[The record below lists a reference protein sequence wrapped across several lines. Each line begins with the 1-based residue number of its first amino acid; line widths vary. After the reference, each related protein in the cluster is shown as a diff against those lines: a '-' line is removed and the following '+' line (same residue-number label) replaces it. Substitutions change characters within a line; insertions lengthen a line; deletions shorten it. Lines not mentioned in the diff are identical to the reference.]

1 MDTVH
6 GNKIMLLA
14 LDLGADTESLIERV
28 RKYYFD
34 DVDNLHVVHVI
45 RHGLHDSGFKRAQAN
60 LDPHIQRQRDHL
72 NLHIRELL
80 HRRGLMVPPE
90 RIHLICGEPAWEI
103 KRLAADIGADL
114 VIVGSHCKQE
124 GWLNLPGA
132 TTNCVIQG
140 IASDV
145 IAVKL

>member
-1 MDTVH
+1 MH
-6 GNKIMLLA
+6 GIKIILLA
-14 LDLGADTESLIERV
+14 LDLGSETESLIERV
-28 RKYYFD
+28 CEHYFEV
-34 DVDNLHVVHVI
+34 VDKLHVVHVI
-45 RHGLHDSGFKRAQAN
+45 RHGLHDSGFSESQAN
-60 LDPHIQRQRDHL
+60 RDPHTRRQRDHL
-72 NLHIRELL
+72 SLHIRELL

-90 RIHLICGEPAWEI
+90 RIHLIYGEPAWEI
-103 KRLAADIGADL
+103 KRLAAELGADL

-124 GWLNLPGA
+124 GWLSLPGA

>member
-1 MDTVH
+1 MH
-6 GNKIMLLA
+6 GNKIILLA
-14 LDLGADTESLIERV
+14 LDLEAETESLVGRV
-28 RKYYFD
+28 REDYFD

-45 RHGLHDSGFKRAQAN
+45 RRGLHDSGFSRVQAN
-60 LDPHIQRQRDHL
+60 PDPHTQRQRDHL

-80 HRRGLMVPPE
+80 HRRGLTVPPE
-90 RIHLICGEPAWEI
+90 RIHLIRGEPAWEI
-103 KRLAADIGADL
+103 KRLAADLDADL